1 MMRAEI
7 QTLEKTTPPRR
18 TEVPAAA
25 ILLLLALGTGLFLS
39 VAVQSS
45 SYTILKHAFLVDGR
59 LFLFWAAAF
68 AGLLYA
74 WNAGSRRE
82 AVRSGLALETARR
95 RALLSWLPLATLLIS
110 PCLLRFYWSQNDLRV
125 RLRILA
131 LSVIAAV
138 LILKLAGRSRPAGGR
153 PAVLSRWAGKFAAL
167 PKSRRLL
174 ALFLA
179 SYVVYQ
185 LAGFI
190 LVSRDATF
198 TGDEPFYLMTTT
210 SLYKDGDI
218 NIANNYAQEDY
229 FTFYSRKDFPRLK
242 LGIYGREGRKGRGY
256 IYPINLPGISVLM
269 LPFYWLS
276 RFLSGRWLTFILK
289 TSLSLWA
296 SLLGL
301 QLYLYARERWENER
315 LSLGLWAL
323 YSFSAPV
330 LFYAIHLYPELPV
343 ACLAFFVFRKMT
355 GRPRLSLFALALC
368 GLLLGLLPWLGLK
381 YTFFFWPLFLI
392 SLYFLIKEHRAGA
405 RIAAF
410 VLPALASTALFY
422 LFVHNL
428 YGTFSPFAVYEG
440 VMSPGRAE
448 ALKETLLGIPLR
460 ARVDTFLDY
469 FLDQRDGLLLY
480 SPLYFFSFLGLVDL
494 WRRRRRDFLCLLMIA
509 LPFLA
514 NYALFTHR
522 QGASPQGRV
531 LAPLSWVGAIA
542 LGEFLFSNRRRALSW
557 LFGAAAAAGL
567 CLAAVLLSHPTF
579 LYQPT
584 THEFTSRPGDL
595 FVHLSNIRFFLPA
608 LLPSFIK
615 VDNTRYWPDYV
626 WVAAVIALVAAY
638 AVSRREKPLARAAP
652 QLFVWMGL
660 AAAVFLWVLYPRVVL
675 FPVQTIE
682 YSPQRA
688 LGFTA
693 YPTSRGVIARDG
705 GDIFLHVE
713 KPYSLLFSSRAPL
726 DKIKLE
732 LGSVKGEYAV
742 RIRLF
747 DLPLLET
754 NTSPGTRE
762 FIFEPEA
769 CYRQRGFCVYELGVG
784 LEHLTD
790 ESMQLDPFRFRITPL
805 RK

>member
-7 QTLEKTTPPRR
+7 QTLEKTTRPRLSALS
-18 TEVPAAA
+18 AAA
-25 ILLLLALGTGLFLS
+25 ILLILALGTGLFLS
-39 VAVQSS
+39 VAIQSVNF
-45 SYTILKHAFLVDGR
+45 TILRHDFRLDWRFFFL
-59 LFLFWAAAF
+59 WATAF
-68 AGLLYA
+68 AVLFSA
-74 WNAGSRRE
+74 WRAGSRRA
-82 AVRSGLALETARR
+82 AVRSGLSLETARR
-95 RALLSWLPLATLLIS
+95 RILVSWLPLAALLIA
-110 PCLLRFYWSQNDLRV
+110 PGLLRFYWSQSDLRA
-125 RLRILA
+125 RLRVLA
-131 LSVIAAV
+131 LLVIAAV
-138 LILKLAGRSRPAGGR
+138 VILMLADRRRRAGSRP
-153 PAVLSRWAGKFAAL
+153 LFLTRWAESFAAL

-179 SYVVYQ
+179 SYLVYQ

-190 LVSRDATF
+190 LVSQDATF

-210 SLYKDGDI
+210 SLFKDGDI

-242 LGIYGREGRKGRGY
+242 LGIYGREGRRGSGY

-276 RFLSGRWLTFILK
+276 RFFSGRWLTFILK

-315 LSLGLWAL
+315 QSLGLWAL

-330 LFYAIHLYPELPV
+330 LFYAIHLYPEIPV
-343 ACLAFFVFRKMT
+343 ALLAFFIFRKMT
-355 GRPRLSLFALALC
+355 GRAPLSLFSLILC
-368 GLLLGLLPWLGLK
+368 GALLGLLPWFGLK
-381 YTFFFWPLFLI
+381 YTFFYWPLFFI
-392 SLYFLIKEHRAGA
+392 SLYLLLKEHRAGA

-410 VLPALASTALFY
+410 ALPALTAMALFY
-422 LFVHNL
+422 LFVHDL
-428 YGTFSPFAVYEG
+428 YGAFSPIAVYEG
-440 VMSPGRAE
+440 VMAPGRAE
-448 ALKETLLGIPLR
+448 AFKQTLLGIPLR
-460 ARVDTFLDY
+460 ARLDSFLDY

-480 SPLYFFSFLGLVDL
+480 SPVYFFALLGLVDL
-494 WRRRRRDFLCLLMIA
+494 WRRRRRDFWCLLIIA
-509 LPFLA
+509 LPFLL

-542 LGEFLFSNRRRALSW
+542 LGEFLVRNRRQAFTW

-567 CLAAVLLSHPTF
+567 ALATVLLAHPTF

-608 LLPSFIK
+608 WLPSFIK
-615 VDNTRYWPDYV
+615 VDNTRYWPDYI

-638 AVSRREKPLARAAP
+638 AASGREKPLGRAAP
-652 QLFVWMGL
+652 HLFAWAAL
-660 AAAVFLWVLYPRVVL
+660 AAAVLLWVVYPRTVL
-675 FPVQTIE
+675 FPVKTIE

-693 YPTSRGVIARDG
+693 YPTARGVIAKES
-705 GDIFLHVE
+705 GDIYLHVE
-713 KPYSLLFSSRAPL
+713 KPYTLLFSSRSPL
-726 DKIKLE
+726 EKLRLE
-732 LGSVKGEYAV
+732 FGSDKGEYEV
-742 RIRLF
+742 GIGLF
-747 DLPLLET
+747 DLQLLET
-754 NTSPGTRE
+754 RTSRGTQE
-762 FIFEPEA
+762 FSFEPKA
-769 CYRQRGFCVYELGVG
+769 CYRVRSFYVYELGIG
-784 LEHLTD
+784 LEHLSA
-790 ESMQLDPFRFRITPL
+790 ESMQLDPFRIQVTPL